1 MAKITRRS
9 LASSLF
15 VLPATWA
22 WQARAQTPPADDLT
36 TIDSDGTARI
46 KRAVPVPKTISPEAY
61 ALMVSGKRWTPEP
74 GTQEA
79 ADLAEKLHAI
89 YPVDITETTLA
100 GVATKVVIPK
110 HAAAHKHDRVLI
122 CLHGGGF
129 TSDSGSALEGTTI
142 AALTGIKVI
151 AVEYRLAPQYPFPAA
166 VDDAVAVYRHALKQ
180 YAPKRIGVYGTSA
193 GAVLT
198 AQMTVASQKAG
209 LPLPAVLGFF
219 SGYVDLARYG
229 DSRFLHG
236 TNGFTNFSSMLPALK
251 GLGMVPYVGGHD
263 RQDPVLSPMYA
274 DLKGFPPTL
283 CMTSTRDHC
292 LSGTVDFHR
301 ALLRAGVDA
310 RLMVFDAMP
319 HAFWYLV
326 DLPESREALEAQAS
340 FLDRHLG

>member
-15 VLPATWA
+15 VLPAAWA

-36 TIDSDGTARI
+36 TIDSDGTAHI
-46 KRAVPVPKTISPEAY
+46 KRAVPVTKTISPEAY

-89 YPVDITETTLA
+89 NPVDITETTLA

-142 AALTGIKVI
+142 ASLTAIKVI

-180 YAPKRIGVYGTSA
+180 YAPKRIGFYGTSDA
-193 GAVLT
+193 PLLT
-198 AQMTVASQKAG
+198 PHMT
-209 LPLPAVLGFF
+209 
-219 SGYVDLARYG
+219 
-229 DSRFLHG
+229 LH
-236 TNGFTNFSSMLPALK
+236 P
-251 GLGMVPYVGGHD
+251 
-263 RQDPVLSPMYA
+263 R
-274 DLKGFPPTL
+274 
-283 CMTSTRDHC
+283 
-292 LSGTVDFHR
+292 
-301 ALLRAGVDA
+301 
-310 RLMVFDAMP
+310 
-319 HAFWYLV
+319 
-326 DLPESREALEAQAS
+326 
-340 FLDRHLG
+340 